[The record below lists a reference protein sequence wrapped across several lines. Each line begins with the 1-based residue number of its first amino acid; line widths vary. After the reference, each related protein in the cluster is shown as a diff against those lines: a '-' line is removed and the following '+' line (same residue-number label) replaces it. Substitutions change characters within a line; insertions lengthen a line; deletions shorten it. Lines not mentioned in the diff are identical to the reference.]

1 MAEETPRGIMFA
13 LLAIT
18 STVFALVN
26 VVPWNVTFG
35 IFGLLVPLGIWY
47 YLAMRTRPK
56 RRAVLSHSGA
66 YMAYVMLLMLALQG
80 SRFWEAL
87 TWWEVGSKWLLMFAV
102 GWFAIARMRA
112 ATIKNRLKDASER
125 PV

>member
-1 MAEETPRGIMFA
+1 
-13 LLAIT
+13 
-18 STVFALVN
+18 
-26 VVPWNVTFG
+26 
-35 IFGLLVPLGIWY
+35 
-47 YLAMRTRPK
+47 
-56 RRAVLSHSGA
+56 
-66 YMAYVMLLMLALQG
+66 MAYVMLLMLALQG
-80 SRFWEAL
+80 SRFWEAF